1 MKFKSGFISNS
12 SSTSFIMIARELNES
27 ELDTKGYELAYK
39 GKLHACHYGDWN
51 DGPDYFD
58 MTPKM
63 LVNYL
68 KWHCIYSEGNDL
80 RFYDVHK
87 IIDMDWSDGTPISRE
102 DIPADG
108 SKIFFM
114 DVTYHSTEDFST
126 FMDRH
131 LDSVKLKDFVHKAP
145 PYTPP
150 KLKPVP
156 TEKEIPR
163 EELIDFD

>member
-1 MKFKSGFISNS
+1 MKYKSGFISNS
-12 SSTSFIMIARELNES
+12 SSTSFVMVARELDES
-27 ELDTKGYELAYK
+27 ELDTKGYELAYD

-51 DGPDYFD
+51 DGPDFFD

-68 KWHCIYSEGNDL
+68 KWNRIYGKGNDL
-80 RFYDVHK
+80 RFYDIHK
-87 IIDMDWSDGTPISRE
+87 IIETAWSEGTPINRE

-114 DVTYHSTEDFST
+114 DVTYHSTEDFGT

-131 LDSVKLKDFVHKAP
+131 LDSVKLKDFVHEVP